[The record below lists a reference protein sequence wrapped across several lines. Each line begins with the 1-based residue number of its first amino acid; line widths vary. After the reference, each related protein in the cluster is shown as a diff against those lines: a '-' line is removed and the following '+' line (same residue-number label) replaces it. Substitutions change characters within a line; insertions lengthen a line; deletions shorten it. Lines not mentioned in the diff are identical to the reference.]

1 MPTLPIVAMLAKLAL
16 LAKLA
21 ISATLVNMLTQAFF
35 CLLIHGYARVLDME
49 FKTNKHHCV

>member
-1 MPTLPIVAMLAKLAL
+1 MSANFANRCHVGKV
-16 LAKLA
+16 AKLA
-21 ISATLVNMLTQAFF
+21 ISATLVNMLTQASF